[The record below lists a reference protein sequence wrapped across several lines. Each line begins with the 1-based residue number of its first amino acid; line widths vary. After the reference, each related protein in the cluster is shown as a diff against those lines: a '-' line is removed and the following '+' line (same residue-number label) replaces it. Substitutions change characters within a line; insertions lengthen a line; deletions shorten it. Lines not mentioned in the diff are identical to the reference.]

1 MSAATGATRPDRPEN
16 GTLSE
21 ARRIADVLIRARLER
36 TPVPPFTRRLP
47 YLGVGTA
54 YEAQSL
60 VVRHRL
66 QAGEEMIGAKLG
78 LTSRVK
84 RQTLGIHEPVFGRLT
99 SGMVVPHGEALQ
111 LEDLI
116 HPRAEPE
123 IAFLIKD
130 RIEAP
135 TTIARV
141 LAATEAVFPAI
152 EVVDSRYSEPFR
164 LPDSVADNAGA
175 ARIVVGARGRPPDAL
190 VDLSVLG
197 CVFRCRG
204 AIDTAAGGAVM
215 GHPAAA
221 LVWLAEA
228 LAAQGESVEPGS
240 IVLSGGLTASV
251 PLQARGVV
259 VAEFD
264 GLGAIGVHC
273 A

>member
-1 MSAATGATRPDRPEN
+1 MTAAPGAARPD
-16 GTLSE
+16 TDTDSD
-21 ARRIADVLIRARLER
+21 ARRIADALIRARIDR
-36 TPVPPFTRRLP
+36 TPIAPFTRRLP
-47 YLGVGTA
+47 FLSVDTA

-60 VVRHRL
+60 VVEHRL
-66 QAGEEMIGAKLG
+66 QAGEKLIGMKLG

-84 RQTLGIHEPVFGRLT
+84 RQALGIHEPVYGRLT
-99 SGMVVPHGEALQ
+99 SEMVVPHGEAVELDQ
-111 LEDLI
+111 LI

-123 IAFLIKD
+123 IAFLIGK

-135 TTIARV
+135 TTIAGV

-152 EVVDSRYSEPFR
+152 EVMDSRYSEPFR

-175 ARIVVGARGRPPDAL
+175 ARIVVGSRGSPPDAL

-197 CVFRCRG
+197 CVFRSRG
-204 AIDTAAGGAVM
+204 SIDTAAGGAVM

-228 LAAQGESVEPGS
+228 LAARGECVEPGS

-251 PLQARGVV
+251 ALQARGVAT
-259 VAEFD
+259 AEFD
-264 GLGAIGVHC
+264 GLGSIGVHC
-273 A
+273 G